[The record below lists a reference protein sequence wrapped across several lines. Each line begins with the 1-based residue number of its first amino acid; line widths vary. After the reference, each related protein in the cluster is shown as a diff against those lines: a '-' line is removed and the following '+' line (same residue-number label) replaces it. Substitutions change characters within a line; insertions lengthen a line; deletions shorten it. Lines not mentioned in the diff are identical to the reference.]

1 MARLSSIMLVCFMLT
16 SSAWAENW
24 AHWRGPMSTG
34 ATKGAPPTQFSNT
47 QNVKWK
53 VAIPGAGSGS
63 PVVWENRV
71 FVVTSIADTKNDGSF
86 SFEVHC
92 YDRTNGKQLWKQ
104 TAVQATPH
112 QATPQHQYTCLGVAM
127 HRRSACLC
135 PFRLARAVLLHG
147 GWSVEME
154 ARLRRHEY
162 PQQFR

>member
-92 YDRTNGKQLWKQ
+92 YDRTNGNSFGNKRRFRPRR
-104 TAVQATPH
+104 TRRHTTPIH
-112 QATPQHQYTCLGVAM
+112 MP
-127 HRRSACLC
+127 RRRHAPTVSMSM
-135 PFRLARAVLLHG
+135 PISARAG
-147 GWSVEME
+147 CSVTRWMGS
-154 ARLRRHEY
+154 
-162 PQQFR
+162 

>member
-92 YDRTNGKQLWKQ
+92 YDRNNGKQLWKQ

-112 QATPQHQYTCLGVAM
+112 QATTTPIHM
-127 HRRSACLC
+127 PRRHHAPTVSMSM
-135 PFRLARAVLLHG
+135 PISARAG
-147 GWSVEME
+147 CSVTRWMGS
-154 ARLRRHEY
+154 
-162 PQQFR
+162 